1 MDLNWWVSVF
11 KKKIKFEKKCCLVSL
26 MSPKPFGIQ
35 LDVEW
40 CCLSFVS
47 SAINQKTFSEVAS
60 LSISA
65 KCIMQEW
72 WVIFASFISFMQ
84 TLNDTFWGSES
95 SRVENCHHKWRT
107 LPSTLTLA
115 VDDKQSPMQT
125 KVSKRN
131 VSFNGKMLKVM
142 HSWKGQKKN
151 QPNNREAPF

>member
-1 MDLNWWVSVF
+1 
-11 KKKIKFEKKCCLVSL
+11 
-26 MSPKPFGIQ
+26 
-35 LDVEW
+35 
-40 CCLSFVS
+40 
-47 SAINQKTFSEVAS
+47 
-60 LSISA
+60 
-65 KCIMQEW
+65 MQEW

-115 VDDKQSPMQT
+115 VDDKQSQMQT

-142 HSWKGQKKN
+142 HSWKGQKKTN
-151 QPNNREAPF
+151 PTTVRLHFKQGFHMLMCCTAIYAHRIPVVPLARMKSRKCLGLAERPEMIGGDVREIKVVLVLKQDFFFLIYYFF